1 MKKIKY
7 VALSLLTFAL
17 VACDNDLVE
26 DLRDIRNL
34 NVEPL
39 PELSIEGTGLDFSNY
54 VAVGAS
60 YTAGYSDGA
69 VFKAAQ
75 EKSFP
80 KLLATK
86 FAAVGGGDFKQPL
99 RNDNTGGM
107 LLNGV
112 VSSAYRLIFNGAAP
126 QRLNDFLTSKGLPVP
141 PITTDASEVIEGP
154 FNNMGVPGAKSYTI
168 DYPGYGTLDPDF
180 GRMASSPGATIL
192 GDAVSQNPTFF
203 TVFGVGG
210 NDVLS
215 YAYTGGIGTDQ
226 TGNPDP
232 STYSPIDITA
242 PAVFNASYDAIVSQL
257 TANGAKGALGNLP
270 YVTVMPFFTTVPN
283 NALVLDA
290 AQAAGLTGVFQAVS
304 GIFLQGAI
312 LQGVPQE
319 TAQALA
325 AQYLIEFNE
334 GPNRWIIDVPVTQT
348 NPLGFRQMTED
359 ELVLLTIDQT
369 ALAEQGYG
377 SVALTDEVLQVLAIL
392 QGGGTPTPDQ
402 ANLVLASVNGIDD
415 DYVLDSDELAS
426 IKNATDAYNQKVAD
440 LADEYNLALVDFKGI
455 VDLGETGLTDGDFTL
470 TTALVTGGLFSLDG
484 IHLTS
489 RGYAFMANAF
499 MEALDA
505 KYGSNFEASGNLL
518 NIGDYPTN
526 YSPMLP

>member
-1 MKKIKY
+1 MKHIKYILLSAVVLGFTACNDVEDVLEANGETTETTMLPELNAGDLDFSTY
-7 VALSLLTFAL
+7 VAL
-17 VACDNDLVE
+17 
-26 DLRDIRNL
+26 
-34 NVEPL
+34 
-39 PELSIEGTGLDFSNY
+39 
-54 VAVGAS
+54 GAS

-126 QRLNDFLTSKGLPVP
+126 QRLNDFLTSNGLPVP

-168 DYPGYGTLDPDF
+168 NYPGYGTLDPDF

-192 GDAVSQNPTFF
+192 GDATSQNPTFF

-215 YAYTGGIGTDQ
+215 YAYTGGIATDQ

-290 AQAAGLTGVFQAVS
+290 TQAAGLTGVLQAVS

-312 LQGVPQE
+312 LQGVPAE

-359 ELVLLTIDQT
+359 ELVLLTIDQA

-377 SVALTDEVLQVLAIL
+377 SVALTDDVLQVLGIL
-392 QGGGTPTPDQ
+392 QAGETPTQ
-402 ANLVLASVNGIDD
+402 AQAGLVLASVNGIDD
-415 DYVLDSDELAS
+415 GYVLDSDELAS
-426 IKNATDAYNQKVAD
+426 IKNATDAYNSKVGE
-440 LADEYNLALVDFKGI
+440 LASENGLALVDFKGLI
-455 VDLGETGLTDGDFTL
+455 DQGVAGLTSGDFTL
-470 TTALVTGGLFSLDG
+470 TTALVTGGLFGLDG

-489 RGYAFMANAF
+489 RGYAFMANEF
-499 MEALDA
+499 MKALDST
-505 KYGSNFEASGNLL
+505 YDTNFEASGNLL
-518 NIGDYPTN
+518 DIGEYPTN